1 MSTLS
6 MTDTKEDWLV
16 WLEAVAAAAESKEQL
31 HSLVDDAIGEF
42 IKEADAG
49 QRARFAAALR
59 EREHSIAGGASRAEA
74 SRWAD
79 WPAVVEWAVA
89 KLEVNKT

>member
-1 MSTLS
+1 MSKLS

-31 HSLVDDAIGEF
+31 HSLVDDAIAAF

-59 EREHSIAGGASRAEA
+59 DRQHSIAGAASPTEA

-79 WPAVVEWAVA
+79 WPAVVEIAVA
-89 KLEVNKT
+89 KLETDKA

>member
-6 MTDTKEDWLV
+6 MTDTKQDWLV

-49 QRARFAAALR
+49 QRTRFAAALR
-59 EREHSIAGGASRAEA
+59 ERAFYRRRRLSSRSKPVGGLACSGRIGSREA
-74 SRWAD
+74 
-79 WPAVVEWAVA
+79 
-89 KLEVNKT
+89 